1 MNSACIF
8 VGMFTFLLFFRP
20 KITQVKLF
28 ELYSAI
34 KIRSKNYILGIVD
47 NLLLIKDF
55 EKCKIMMTGL
65 ENIIKTIFI
74 KGPLSD
80 EEINNQF
87 YELLKPENIKQ
98 NIIKLESY
106 YDKILENN
114 DNQNDERFYKGS
126 DL

>member
-1 MNSACIF
+1 
-8 VGMFTFLLFFRP
+8 MFTFLLFFRP

-74 KGPLSD
+74 KGPVSD